1 MIRREGQPMRP
12 LDYTVDGPRFAAY
25 RRGDVIPGL
34 TGWHWQATHGEQLI
48 MGGDARTR
56 LGLEIAL
63 WRARLR
69 LAPPTRRRDRAIS
82 SLLLYGILTSVTAW
96 IVMLLLGQGEGYWEW
111 LTFFVFGT
119 LFFRGV
125 WAEIRYI
132 WADVA

>member
-1 MIRREGQPMRP
+1 MSRREGQPMRP

-34 TGWHWQATHGEQLI
+34 TGWHWQATHGDQLI

-82 SLLLYGILTSVTAW
+82 SILTFGTVTSGAAW
-96 IVMLLLGQGEGYWEW
+96 IFMVLFGEGYWEW
-111 LTFFVFGT
+111 LIFFVVGT
-119 LFFRGV
+119 TFCHGV
-125 WAEIRYI
+125 WAEIRYV
-132 WADVA
+132 WAGVR